1 LGRSTAARYETY
13 REALRGRRLPLA
25 FVDLDLLRANAA
37 AMGTRSAGKPMRL
50 ATKSVRSV
58 ALLRLTLEEFPHFR
72 GLMCFSAAE
81 AAWLAGL
88 GFDDLLVG
96 YPTVEAEDLLAAAR
110 AAGGRR
116 IAFVVDAARQVEAL
130 TEASAGVG
138 AVLHAV
144 IDVDMSTRFPGLHFG
159 VRRSPLTAPGEVV
172 ALARAI
178 VERPELRFDGI
189 LAYEAQI
196 AGVQDALP
204 GSALRSALV
213 RMLKR
218 FSRPAVA
225 GRRAAVV
232 AALREAGLAPQLVNG
247 GGTGSLESTA
257 ADPSVTESTAGSGL
271 FSPGLFDGYAGFRHL
286 PAAGFALPVTRLPR
300 PGIFT
305 CHGGGYVASGSAGPD
320 KLPRPYLP
328 SGARLLGLE
337 GAGEVQTP
345 VSYAG
350 PVRLGIGDPILLRH
364 AKAGE
369 LCERFDHLTLLS
381 EGRVVDE
388 VPTYRGEGQCF
399 L

>member
-1 LGRSTAARYETY
+1 MGSADAARYCTY

-37 AMGTRSAGKPMRL
+37 ALGARGGGKPVRL
-50 ATKSVRSV
+50 ATKSIRCV
-58 ALLRLTLEEFPHFR
+58 ALQRLTLAEFPAFR

-96 YPTVEAEDLLAAAR
+96 YPTVESADLAAAAS
-110 AAGGRR
+110 AARERR
-116 IAFVVDAARQVEAL
+116 VAFVVDAREQVDALAEAAARAD
-130 TEASAGVG
+130 

-159 VRRSPLTAPGEVV
+159 VRRSPLTTAPEVL

-178 VERPELRFDGI
+178 VERPGLRFDGI

-196 AGVQDALP
+196 AGVPDAAP
-204 GSALRSALV
+204 GSALRSGLV
-213 RMLKR
+213 RVLKR
-218 FSRPAVA
+218 LSRPRVER
-225 GRRAAVV
+225 RRADVV
-232 AALREAGLAPQLVNG
+232 AALRSAGLAPELVNG
-247 GGTGSLESTA
+247 GGTGSLESTS
-257 ADPSVTESTAGSGL
+257 ADPVVTESTAGSGL
-271 FSPGLFDGYAGFRHL
+271 FSPGLFDGYAAFRHL
-286 PAAGFALPVTRLPR
+286 PAAGFAIPVTRLPR

-305 CHGGGYVASGSAGPD
+305 CHGGGYVASGAAHPD

-328 SGARLLGLE
+328 SGARLLDLE

-345 VSYAG
+345 IAYAG
-350 PVRLGIGDPILLRH
+350 PVQIGIGDPIFLRH

-369 LCERFDHLTLLS
+369 LCERFDRLTLLS
-381 EGRVVDE
+381 GGRVVDA
-388 VPTYRGEGQCF
+388 VPTYRGEGRCF

>member
-1 LGRSTAARYETY
+1 MGSADAARYDTY

-37 AMGTRSAGKPMRL
+37 AMVTRSAGKPVRL
-50 ATKSVRSV
+50 ATKSVRCV
-58 ALLRLTLEEFPHFR
+58 ALLRLTLAEFKGFR

-81 AAWLAGL
+81 AAWLAEL

-96 YPTVEAEDLLAAAR
+96 YPTVEAVDLADAAR
-110 AAGGRR
+110 AASHRR
-116 IAFVVDAARQVEAL
+116 IAFVADALAHVEAL
-130 TEASAGVG
+130 ADAAAGAG

-144 IDVDMSTRFPGLHFG
+144 VDVDMSTPFPGVHFG
-159 VRRSPLTAPGEVV
+159 VRRSPLTGPDEVL

-196 AGVQDALP
+196 AGVQDAAP
-204 GSALRSALV
+204 GSAVRSGLI
-213 RMLKR
+213 RLLKR
-218 FSRPAVA
+218 LSRPRVER
-225 GRRAAVV
+225 RRADVV
-232 AALREAGLAPQLVNG
+232 AALRAAGLAPGLVNG
-247 GGTGSLESTA
+247 GGTGSLESTS
-257 ADPSVTESTAGSGL
+257 ADPVVTEATAGSGL
-271 FSPGLFDGYAGFRHL
+271 FSPGLFDGYAAFRHL
-286 PAAGFALPVTRLPR
+286 PAAGFAIPVTRLPH

-305 CHGGGYVASGSAGPD
+305 CHGGGYVASGAAHPD

-328 SGARLLGLE
+328 SGARLLDLE

-345 VSYAG
+345 IAYAG
-350 PVRLGIGDPILLRH
+350 PVQIDIGDPIFLRH

-369 LCERFDHLTLLS
+369 LCERFDRLTLLS
-381 EGRVVDE
+381 GGRVVDD
-388 VPTYRGEGQCF
+388 VPTYRGEGRCF